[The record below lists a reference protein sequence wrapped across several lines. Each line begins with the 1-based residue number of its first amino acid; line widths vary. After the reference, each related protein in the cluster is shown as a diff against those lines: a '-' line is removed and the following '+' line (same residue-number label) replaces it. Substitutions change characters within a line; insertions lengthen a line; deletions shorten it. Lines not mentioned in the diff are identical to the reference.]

1 MQKNDY
7 FSSPKG
13 QTSKSKILSSRNLR
27 SIILFIISIV
37 YGLIISF
44 VIIMGEEGYKSA
56 SMLALY
62 AYGLLGGFGLLML
75 NKFYSKSDKK
85 SKVLT
90 EVLEQSTEARII
102 TDTKGKTVYTNQKFQ
117 DLIGEENDLS
127 LEGFAN
133 AFTNHKDIENYLK
146 DLKLEAAT
154 LTSSTIEIHAPKKG
168 KDIWLQITCQYIESY
183 IQWRMED
190 VTGRH
195 EMEATID
202 EERTKLRDFTDNA
215 PVGFFSVNE
224 NGVFIFANETML
236 DMLEI
241 NSAGLIGKRHLHEFL
256 ETIPQDTK
264 PYECFKSQSKQQSGE
279 IFIKTAKG
287 KIFHASI
294 AHSITQTANNAIITR
309 SVVYD
314 LTKEQTM
321 RKALQASEDRF
332 KRLFEETPI
341 GICIINKDKKITEI
355 NHALV
360 TILDKSESL
369 LNNSSFLDH
378 IKEEY
383 RKSTEDWLNNISTK
397 KDAGDGLE
405 VALNCSK
412 EVIVQIYANKFHS
425 EDNLVVHFINLTER
439 KNLEK
444 QFNQS
449 QKMQA
454 VGQLAGGIAH
464 DFNNLLTAMIGFADL
479 LLLRHKPGDP
489 SFSDIN
495 QIKQNANRA
504 SNMVKQLLAFSRQ
517 QTLKARVL
525 DLPDVL
531 SELSHLLRRLIGV
544 NIELNIS
551 HESNEAIVKA
561 DQGQIEQVLINL
573 VVNSRDAMPGGG
585 VINLKTR
592 SFTSDKIIKLSGE
605 ETLPAGNWV
614 VISVEDTG
622 TGITPEVLP
631 HIFEPFFSTK
641 PIGAGTGLGLATVH
655 GIVYQTGG
663 RVSVTSIKGQGTT
676 FNIYLPQSNPEEE
689 TKETEVVTVEEE
701 KQNMTDLTGSASILL
716 VEDEDAVRIFSARA
730 LTNKG
735 YKVVDVSGGEAAL
748 KVLEEQKFMP
758 DILIT
763 DVMMPE
769 MDGTTL
775 AKIVAKNY
783 PQIKIIFM
791 SGYAED
797 KFKEQVGGNAYF
809 LPKPF
814 SLKQLAYKVKEVI
827 EGI

>member
-1 MQKNDY
+1 MLKNNHE
-7 FSSPKG
+7 KNKHG
-13 QTSKSKILSSRNLR
+13 LLEILKTSLLSSNRKKNH
-27 SIILFIISIV
+27 V
-37 YGLIISF
+37 
-44 VIIMGEEGYKSA
+44 
-56 SMLALY
+56 LA
-62 AYGLLGGFGLLML
+62 
-75 NKFYSKSDKK
+75 K
-85 SKVLT
+85 
-90 EVLEQSTEARII
+90 VLEQTTEARII
-102 TDTKGKTVYTNQKFQ
+102 TDAKGKTVYTNNKFIDFINKKQ
-117 DLIGEENDLS
+117 EIS
-127 LEGFAN
+127 LENFIN
-133 AFTNHKDIENYLK
+133 SFKNRNDIENKLK
-146 DLKLEAAT
+146 EIKLEAAT
-154 LTSSTIEIHAPKKG
+154 LDSSTTEIHAIKNNEEK
-168 KDIWLQITCQYIESY
+168 IWLQITCQYIETY
-183 IQWRMED
+183 IQWRIED
-190 VTGRH
+190 VTSRH
-195 EMEATID
+195 EMASTIK
-202 EERTKLRDFTDNA
+202 EERAKLRDFTDNA

-224 NGVFIFANETML
+224 KGVFTFANETML
-236 DMLEI
+236 EMLETSSDDI
-241 NSAGLIGKRHLHEFL
+241 IDKKSLHEFI
-256 ETIPQDTK
+256 EKTPQELK
-264 PYECFKSQSKQQSGE
+264 PYECFKNQNKQQSGE
-279 IFIKTAKG
+279 IFLKTAKG
-287 KIFHASI
+287 KVFRASI
-294 AHSITQTANNAIITR
+294 AHSITQNPEGSIITR

-314 LTKEQTM
+314 LTKEQAM

-341 GICIINKDKKITEI
+341 GICIIDENKKIIDI
-355 NHALV
+355 NPSLTA
-360 TILDKSESL
+360 IFDKNENS
-369 LNNSSFLDH
+369 LNNSPFIEHVKDD
-378 IKEEY
+378 Y
-383 RKSTEDWLNNISTK
+383 RKTTEEWLNNISDK
-397 KDAGDGLE
+397 KNTSEGLE
-405 VALNCSK
+405 ITLACEK
-412 EVIVQIYANKFHS
+412 ETIVQIYANKLHLDDS
-425 EDNLVVHFINLTER
+425 MVIHVINLTER

-454 VGQLAGGIAH
+454 IGQLAGGIAH

-504 SNMVKQLLAFSRQ
+504 SGMVKQLLAFSRQ

-525 DLPDVL
+525 DLSEVL

-551 HESNEAIVKA
+551 HESNETVVKA

-573 VVNSRDAMPGGG
+573 AVNSRDAMPNGGT
-585 VINLKTR
+585 INIKTR
-592 SFTSDKIIKLSGE
+592 SFENENEIKLSGE
-605 ETLPAGNWV
+605 DKLPAGKWI

-622 TGITPEVLP
+622 TGINEEVLP

-655 GIVYQTGG
+655 GIVHQTGG
-663 RVSVTSIKGQGTT
+663 RISVCSEIGKGTT
-676 FNIYLPQSNPEEE
+676 FEIYIPKIKAEEE
-689 TKETEVVTVEEE
+689 INNNYVSPSEDE
-701 KQNMTDLTGSASILL
+701 KLIVTDLTGSASILL

-730 LTNKG
+730 LSNKG
-735 YKVVDVSGGEAAL
+735 YKVMDVSGGEAAL
-748 KVLEEQKFMP
+748 KLLEENKFMP

-814 SLKQLAYKVKEVI
+814 SLKQLAFKVKEVI
-827 EGI
+827 EDI